1 MYKKTWIDRVIHKFQ
16 TSKNNF
22 LSSRDIK
29 YYEGREMMD
38 VWYRNRNDV
47 LSVHMRTLE
56 NQDSIFFSQH
66 RDDIVGYS
74 FILGIQMQWRSRQC
88 LDGLITEQF

>member
-1 MYKKTWIDRVIHKFQ
+1 
-16 TSKNNF
+16 
-22 LSSRDIK
+22 
-29 YYEGREMMD
+29 MMD

-74 FILGIQMQWRSRQC
+74 FILGIQM
-88 LDGLITEQF
+88 